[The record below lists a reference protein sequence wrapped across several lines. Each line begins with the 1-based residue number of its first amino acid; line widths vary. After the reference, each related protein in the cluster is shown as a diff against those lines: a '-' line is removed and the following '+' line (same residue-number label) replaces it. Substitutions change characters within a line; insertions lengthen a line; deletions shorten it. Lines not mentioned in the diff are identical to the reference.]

1 MVQVALAVEPGES
14 SAKASRGG
22 ECCEC
27 DTTHIREA
35 LWRSFW
41 LFLRVTGGQLAR
53 ETGTQQQGAVRDKLA
68 CSQLELR
75 CEERTCGAY
84 LYKILRCHSVPESAI
99 RESFCLPSQPES
111 GRRFMV

>member
-22 ECCEC
+22 ECGEC
-27 DTTHIREA
+27 DTTHIHEV

-41 LFLRVTGGQLAR
+41 LFLRVAGGQLAR
-53 ETGTQQQGAVRDKLA
+53 ETGTQQQGAVRGKLA

-75 CEERTCGAY
+75 CEED
-84 LYKILRCHSVPESAI
+84 LRCLLIQDSTVPFRAGE
-99 RESFCLPSQPES
+99 RHP
-111 GRRFMV
+111 